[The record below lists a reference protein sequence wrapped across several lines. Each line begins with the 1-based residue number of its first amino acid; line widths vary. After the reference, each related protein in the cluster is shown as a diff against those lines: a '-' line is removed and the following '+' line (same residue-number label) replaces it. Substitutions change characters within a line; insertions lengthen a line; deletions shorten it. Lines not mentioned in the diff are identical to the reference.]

1 MALLVKGL
9 SFYNSPMPVD
19 NDLYHREAHSWWDE
33 ESFLS
38 ILRIAVNP
46 VRLDYL
52 IIVLP
57 KLGIK
62 PEGQRALDVGC
73 GGGYLSEELARL
85 GFEVLGVDPAP
96 ESIAAAQIHANQTG
110 LDIDYHVA
118 QAETLPF
125 PDGSFDLV
133 TCCDVLEHVQDLDRT
148 LSEIAR
154 VLKPGG
160 IFMYDTINRTFMTW
174 LGVIFVAQEF
184 PLTRFFPPDTHD
196 WSMFIKPE
204 KLVDRMKMQGIGNH
218 EIRGMSSVV
227 NPIYQFW
234 LILKLK
240 WGLLTYREYGMR
252 TRLRL
257 SHDTTM
263 NYIGYGICMK

>member
-1 MALLVKGL
+1 MTLLVKGL
-9 SFYNSPMPVD
+9 FLYNLPMPVD
-19 NDLYHREAHSWWDE
+19 NDLYHREAHTWWDD

-52 IIVLP
+52 NIVLP

-62 PEGQRALDVGC
+62 PEGLRALDVGS

-85 GFEVLGVDPAP
+85 GMTVSGVDPAHA
-96 ESIAAAQIHANQTG
+96 SVAAAQSHAHETG
-110 LDIDYHVA
+110 LEIDYRVA
-118 QAETLPF
+118 QAEILPF

-133 TCCDVLEHVQDLDRT
+133 TCCDVLEHVQELDRT
-148 LSEIAR
+148 FSEIAR

-160 IFMYDTINRTFMTW
+160 IFLYDTINRTFMTW

-196 WSMFIKPE
+196 WSMFIKPDE
-204 KLVDRMKMQGIGNH
+204 LADSSKKHGIVNR
-218 EIRGMSSVV
+218 EVRGMSCVV
-227 NPIYQFW
+227 NPIHQFW
-234 LILKLK
+234 LILMLK
-240 WGLLTYREYGMR
+240 WGFLTYREYGIR
-252 TRLRL
+252 TYQRL
-257 SHDTTM
+257 SYDTTM
-263 NYIGYGICMK
+263 NYIGYGICKK

>member
-1 MALLVKGL
+1 
-9 SFYNSPMPVD
+9 MPVD
-19 NDLYHREAHSWWDE
+19 NDLYRREAHTWWDD

-38 ILRIAVNP
+38 TLRIMVNP

-52 IIVLP
+52 NIVLP
-57 KLGIK
+57 NSGIK
-62 PEGQRALDVGC
+62 PEGLRALDVGS

-85 GFEVLGVDPAP
+85 GFIVSGVDQALA
-96 ESIAAAQIHANQTG
+96 SVRTAQFHAQETG
-110 LDIDYHVA
+110 LEIDYRVA
-118 QAETLPF
+118 LAESLPF
-125 PDGSFDLV
+125 PDDAFDLV
-133 TCCDVLEHVQDLDRT
+133 TCCDVLEHIHDLDRT

-160 IFMYDTINRTFMTW
+160 IILYDTINRTFMTW

-184 PLTRFFPPDTHD
+184 PPTRFFPPDTHD
-196 WSMFIKPE
+196 WSMFIKPDD
-204 KLVDRMKMQGIGNH
+204 LVDCLPQHGIVNQ
-218 EIRGMSSVV
+218 EVLGMSSVV
-227 NPIYQFW
+227 NPIHQFL

-240 WGLLTYREYGMR
+240 WGFLSYREYGMR

-263 NYIGYGICMK
+263 NYIGYGICKK

>member
-1 MALLVKGL
+1 
-9 SFYNSPMPVD
+9 MPVD
-19 NDLYHREAHSWWDE
+19 NDLYQRDAHTWWDE

-52 IIVLP
+52 DGLLA
-57 KLGIK
+57 KMGIK
-62 PEGQRALDVGC
+62 PERLCALDVGC
-73 GGGYLSEELARL
+73 GGGYLSVELARL
-85 GFEVLGVDPAP
+85 GFNVSGVDPAP
-96 ESIAAAQIHANQTG
+96 ASIAAAQSHAKQSG
-110 LDIDYHVA
+110 LSIDYRVA
-118 QAETLPF
+118 QAESLPF

-160 IFMYDTINRTFMTW
+160 IIMYDTINRTFMTW

-184 PLTRFFPPDTHD
+184 PLTRFFPPGTHD

-204 KLVDRMKMQGIGNH
+204 ELVERMKRQEIGNH

-227 NPIYQFW
+227 NPIRQFW
-234 LILKLK
+234 YILKLK
-240 WGLLTYREYGMR
+240 WGSLTYREYGMR

-257 SHDTTM
+257 SSDTTM
-263 NYIGYGICMK
+263 NYIGHGIRKKEKLEIG

>member
-1 MALLVKGL
+1 
-9 SFYNSPMPVD
+9 MPVD
-19 NDLYHREAHSWWDE
+19 NDLYQREAHTWWDE

-52 IIVLP
+52 NIVLS
-57 KLGIK
+57 KLGIM
-62 PEGQRALDVGC
+62 PEGLRALDVGC

-85 GFEVLGVDPAP
+85 GFKVSGADPAP
-96 ESIAAAQIHANQTG
+96 ASLAAAQSHAKQSG
-110 LDIDYHVA
+110 LTIDYREA
-118 QAETLPF
+118 QAESLPF

-133 TCCDVLEHVQDLDRT
+133 TCCDVLEHVQDLNLV

-160 IFMYDTINRTFMTW
+160 IFIYDTINRTFMTW

-196 WSMFIKPE
+196 WSMFIKPDE
-204 KLVDRMKMQGIGNH
+204 LVESLKKHGIVNR
-218 EIRGMSSVV
+218 EVRGMSCVV
-227 NPIYQFW
+227 NPIHQFW

-240 WGLLTYREYGMR
+240 WGSLTYREYGMR

-257 SHDTTM
+257 SNDTTM
-263 NYIGYGICMK
+263 NYIGYGVRKKE